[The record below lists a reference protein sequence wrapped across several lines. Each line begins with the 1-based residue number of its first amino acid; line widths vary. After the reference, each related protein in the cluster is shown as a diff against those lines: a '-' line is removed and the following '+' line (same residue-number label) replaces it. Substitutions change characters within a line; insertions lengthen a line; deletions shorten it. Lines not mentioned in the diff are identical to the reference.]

1 MCSVNNPNWVTFEDE
16 GRTSTSPSFAST
28 PLKIPES
35 GTKLAA
41 TPLKSPGAKTSS
53 PPSFAS
59 TPLKTA
65 PGSVTTTGLKTI
77 PRPNGLKLILPPVG
91 DPSWIFSSSLES
103 SSPPMHFNLNGSSC
117 VPCNTP
123 LCTPVREVPPTGAL
137 PFHCR
142 PWDQHDFFSSFSSS
156 SSASVPYSS
165 SPPGPDQ
172 ATTTGTTTHLQGD
185 VSVSDGPSTF
195 PSFQGDPGH
204 FNPFWEGAGGHSVDS
219 GSSSSDSDAGGS
231 SLPRFFIRTKDG
243 NEPPRPDH
251 LQSSYSYICH
261 KLEGLRA
268 EEENNTEEGVGM
280 ERGERRGV
288 RDREAAKEGPS
299 PAFVSHGLFRSEK
312 RDGWSLMLR
321 IPEKKNRMSSRQWG
335 PIYLRLLSGGVLQM
349 YYEKGLE
356 KPFKEFQLQPHCRLS
371 DLKLE
376 SNGEPRKIQTVKVEH
391 VSYTEKKRY
400 HPKLEV
406 SHEAEVEQLLKFGTT
421 EHGDM
426 EDLFETMEEELL
438 RLAPPLL
445 QKRHYDEQE
454 MTLQI
459 TDHLWVQ
466 LDKDGAL
473 MDRAAMTRIHCLAFL
488 NGPGECFLALNDLGL
503 LRFDA
508 SYGSGSE
515 EDDLLE
521 GWMEISDCYFHKCIN
536 DLEFHRSRLLKFS
549 PPDACRVELMRYKT
563 LALGSTE
570 LPFSVKAV
578 VTVQGAYVELQAFLN
593 MSAFFP
599 SFISVS
605 ETQPL
610 CENVLIRVP
619 VPGDW
624 VKVSRTVTLL
634 RRKSLTARMNRNA
647 CLGSVSASESQPV
660 MQVTVGTVK
669 YENVYSAIVWRIDRL
684 PAKNMAVDHPHTFS
698 CKLELGS
705 DQEIPSDW
713 YPFVTMECDMVGAVV
728 SQTRVTSMGTESD
741 IQPQKHVTS
750 RTHYHCQVEIEKKW
764 IETEA
769 QGQSGCT
776 TQ

>member
-1 MCSVNNPNWVTFEDE
+1 MCSMNNQTNWVTFEDE
-16 GRTSTSPSFAST
+16 GSTSTSPSFTST
-28 PLKIPES
+28 PLKIPGS
-35 GTKLAA
+35 GTKLASI
-41 TPLKSPGAKTSS
+41 PSKSPGAQTAS
-53 PPSFAS
+53 PPSFAC
-59 TPLKTA
+59 TPQKTPPDSGKTAKLKT
-65 PGSVTTTGLKTI
+65 V
-77 PRPNGLKLILPPVG
+77 PRPNGLKLVLPPVG
-91 DPSWIFSSSLES
+91 DRSWSFSGSLES
-103 SSPPMHFNLNGSSC
+103 SSPPMHFNFSEMSC

-123 LCTPVREVPPTGAL
+123 LCTPVSDVPPTGAL

-142 PWDQHDFFSSFSSS
+142 PWDQHEFFRSFSTL

-165 SPPGPDQ
+165 SLGPDQ
-172 ATTTGTTTHLQGD
+172 ASTTPQPQGD
-185 VSVSDGPSTF
+185 ISVPDGPSPF
-195 PSFQGDPGH
+195 PAFQGDPGH
-204 FNPFWEGAGGHSVDS
+204 FNPFWEGAGGRSVDS
-219 GSSSSDSDAGGS
+219 GSSSSDSESGGS

-243 NEPPRPDH
+243 DEPPRPDL
-251 LQSSYSYICH
+251 LQSSFSYICH

-268 EEENNTEEGVGM
+268 EEDNGPEGGVV
-280 ERGERRGV
+280 ERGERRGL
-288 RDREAAKEGPS
+288 RDKGDIREGPS

-335 PIYLRLLSGGVLQM
+335 PIYLRLLSGGVFQM

-371 DLKLE
+371 ELKLE
-376 SNGEPRKIQTVKVEH
+376 SCGESRKIQTVKVEH

-406 SHEAEVEQLLKFGTT
+406 SHEAEVEQLLKFGTM
-421 EHGDM
+421 EHSDM
-426 EDLFETMEEELL
+426 EDLLETIEEELL
-438 RLAPPLL
+438 KLAPPLSH
-445 QKRHYDEQE
+445 KRHYEEQE
-454 MTLQI
+454 MILQI

-466 LDKDGAL
+466 LDKDGGL
-473 MDRAAMTRIHCLAFL
+473 IDRAAITRIHCLAFV
-488 NGPGECFLALNDLGL
+488 NSPGECFLALNDLGL

-515 EDDLLE
+515 EEDILD

-536 DLEFHRSRLLKFS
+536 DLEFFRSRLLKFC
-549 PPDACRVELMRYKT
+549 PPDGCRVELMRYKT
-563 LALGSTE
+563 IALGCTE
-570 LPFSVKAV
+570 LPFTIKAV

-593 MSAFFP
+593 MSAAFP
-599 SFISVS
+599 PFTSTS
-605 ETQPL
+605 ETQAL
-610 CENVLIRVP
+610 CENILIRVP

-624 VKVSRTVTLL
+624 VKVSRTVALL

-647 CLGSVSASESQPV
+647 CLGSVSAAESQPV

-684 PAKNMAVDHPHTFS
+684 PIKNMAVDHPHSFS

-713 YPFVTMECDMVGAVV
+713 YPFVTVECEMVGAMV
-728 SQTRVTSMGTESD
+728 SQTQVKSLGTESD
-741 IQPQKHVTS
+741 IQPQKQVTS
-750 RTHYHCQVEIEKKW
+750 RTHCHCQVEIERKW
-764 IETEA
+764 VQTEA
-769 QGQSGCT
+769 QKQSGCA

>member
-28 PLKIPES
+28 PLKIPER
-35 GTKLAA
+35 
-41 TPLKSPGAKTSS
+41 
-53 PPSFAS
+53 
-59 TPLKTA
+59 
-65 PGSVTTTGLKTI
+65 LKTI

-142 PWDQHDFFSSFSSS
+142 PWDQHDFFSSFSN
-156 SSASVPYSS
+156 
-165 SPPGPDQ
+165 Q

-185 VSVSDGPSTF
+185 
-195 PSFQGDPGH
+195 GDPGH